1 MRFSHLHAAST
12 SISITKP
19 RLSSRRRT
27 ALRRGISGHAKID
40 AADDIIRQNAALIT
54 EYLILLNVWTLLT
67 ASVDDVTQYPR
78 SSPSRSSPKCNH
90 SNQPALSSSVL
101 KVFYSCTVAV
111 VVAFK
116 STSFNGLSR
125 GKSAVTTS
133 IVIPKCPRRTAY
145 HHNNCWLQVGIFRTS
160 FKSING
166 KLSLTGHILRNF

>member
-1 MRFSHLHAAST
+1 MGAQKNFPPESVPPLQICFLRLWLRFSHLHAAST

-78 SSPSRSSPKCNH
+78 SSPSRSSPRY
-90 SNQPALSSSVL
+90 NQPALSSSVL

-133 IVIPKCPRRTAY
+133 IVIPQCPRRTA
-145 HHNNCWLQVGIFRTS
+145 
-160 FKSING
+160 
-166 KLSLTGHILRNF
+166 